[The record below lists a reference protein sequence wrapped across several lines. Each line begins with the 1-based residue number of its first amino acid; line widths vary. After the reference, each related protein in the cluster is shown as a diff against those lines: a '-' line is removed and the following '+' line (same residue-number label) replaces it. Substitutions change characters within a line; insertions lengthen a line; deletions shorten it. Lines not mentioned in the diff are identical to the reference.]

1 MMPPY
6 MFLSLIIPGPD
17 CPKGKI
23 DVYLQPLIDELQ
35 QLWTHGVVTYDASK
49 RQNFRLRASLMRTI
63 NDFPAY
69 GMLSGWST
77 AGTFACPVC
86 MEKTESFRLDNGRKQ
101 SWFDSHRKFL
111 PYDHPFR
118 RNKVNFYK
126 NTIDMNEP
134 PRRLNGEDQEEN
146 EDFTLPMMGDDEN
159 DGEEVN
165 EDNSSYHIED
175 DHDFAEDVD
184 EDNSSY
190 HIDN

>member
-1 MMPPY
+1 
-6 MFLSLIIPGPD
+6 
-17 CPKGKI
+17 
-23 DVYLQPLIDELQ
+23 
-35 QLWTHGVVTYDASK
+35 
-49 RQNFRLRASLMRTI
+49 
-63 NDFPAY
+63 
-69 GMLSGWST
+69 
-77 AGTFACPVC
+77 
-86 MEKTESFRLDNGRKQ
+86 MEKTESFRLDNRGKQ
-101 SWFDSHRKFL
+101 SWFDCHMKFL